1 MSRLINI
8 LFFILL
14 SITNFVNAEELHVE
28 FDKYYVYLINP
39 DLSVQEIAKSEF
51 LPFRND
57 LNQGLKSGSVWVK
70 LELPAINLSDSQRAK
85 YLPLTLR
92 VGNYTLKSINLYQQ
106 IDGKWTEQ
114 SSGYSQVDHTT
125 ECLDDRHCFTLNSQ
139 LREREII
146 YIKIVTRNLLN
157 IHLEIVPKNKLTQEV
172 VKRSNQIWSSVAVG
186 STLLLLAVLL
196 FIVYRS
202 KLLIPFFIF
211 ELLIVISLFTINGDF
226 HSKYDGIA
234 FLRLDIWPQ
243 FAFQVRLI
251 AFGFLC
257 FSVLN
262 RFNPKVEYNTNNLWL
277 LIFATLNMLILLAG
291 YLSLSVIFN
300 IVLYF
305 FAIVNNFYGLY
316 KCRKLSRNI
325 FIVIFIGF
333 AVHLTIY
340 IISVLKI
347 AGFLDFLGGNS
358 FSFNLYDPRFNGVPV
373 SLFIFSILFF
383 ELLADRNMEIE
394 AANQAKFDLKA
405 LELLNIKLNEKG
417 SLIELL
423 AHEIKNPL
431 TTINFA
437 SNAIQNINSEDKSL
451 KEKVFSIKRSVSRI
465 NQVIDQIYLSHRLD
479 NFVNEES
486 KESVDLDELI
496 NLLVD
501 DYDMDSIFQIHIVGN
516 LKVKLNRFLLTTIL
530 NNLIT
535 NAVKYSKLNSKIRIE
550 CETSSFIENNL
561 DEVLS
566 SIKER
571 EKLIFKISNFV
582 RGSIIPEE
590 NKLFTKY
597 YRHENNSSVPGM
609 GIGLNIVQ
617 VAANLL
623 NGSVYQSLDGD
634 EITFTL
640 EVPV

>member
-1 MSRLINI
+1 M
-8 LFFILL
+8 
-14 SITNFVNAEELHVE
+14 NFA
-28 FDKYYVYLINP
+28 
-39 DLSVQEIAKSEF
+39 
-51 LPFRND
+51 
-57 LNQGLKSGSVWVK
+57 GS
-70 LELPAINLSDSQRAK
+70 
-85 YLPLTLR
+85 T
-92 VGNYTLKSINLYQQ
+92 
-106 IDGKWTEQ
+106 
-114 SSGYSQVDHTT
+114 
-125 ECLDDRHCFTLNSQ
+125 
-139 LREREII
+139 I

-186 STLLLLAVLL
+186 STLLLLAILL

-277 LIFATLNMLILLAG
+277 LIFATLNILILIAG

-305 FAIVNNFYGLY
+305 FVIVNNFYGLY

-405 LELLNIKLNEKG
+405 LELLNCHG
-417 SLIELL
+417 S
-423 AHEIKNPL
+423 
-431 TTINFA
+431 
-437 SNAIQNINSEDKSL
+437 
-451 KEKVFSIKRSVSRI
+451 
-465 NQVIDQIYLSHRLD
+465 
-479 NFVNEES
+479 
-486 KESVDLDELI
+486 
-496 NLLVD
+496 
-501 DYDMDSIFQIHIVGN
+501 
-516 LKVKLNRFLLTTIL
+516 
-530 NNLIT
+530 
-535 NAVKYSKLNSKIRIE
+535 
-550 CETSSFIENNL
+550 
-561 DEVLS
+561 
-566 SIKER
+566 
-571 EKLIFKISNFV
+571 
-582 RGSIIPEE
+582 
-590 NKLFTKY
+590 
-597 YRHENNSSVPGM
+597 
-609 GIGLNIVQ
+609 
-617 VAANLL
+617 L
-623 NGSVYQSLDGD
+623 NGSKS
-634 EITFTL
+634 
-640 EVPV
+640 